1 VYNEAD
7 IDGARVVWAR
17 DLGPAGN
24 RDLLAHFDDRRVW
37 TLATDTEPL
46 ELLEVERGAARRD

>member
-17 DLGPAGN
+17 EMGPAE
-24 RDLLAHFDDRRVW
+24 DAALLGHFSDRRVW
-37 TLATDTEPL
+37 RVDADAEPPHL
-46 ELLEVERGAARRD
+46 DPYSR